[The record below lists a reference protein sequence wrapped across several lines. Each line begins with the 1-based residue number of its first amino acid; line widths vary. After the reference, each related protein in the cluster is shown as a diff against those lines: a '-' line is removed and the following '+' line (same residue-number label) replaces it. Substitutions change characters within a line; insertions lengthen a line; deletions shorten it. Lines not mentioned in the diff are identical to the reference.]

1 MNILTVRIRISVCSL
16 WNRNKIYIEFRV
28 IFQARGFS
36 AQASQK
42 FASTKANELQV
53 TTLTNNILVASID
66 QNAPLANVAVVYG

>member
-1 MNILTVRIRISVCSL
+1 MQDSAL
-16 WNRNKIYIEFRV
+16 NRHENYIEFCI

-42 FASTKANELQV
+42 LASSKANELQV